1 MTRPDTPSDTLTTEY
16 LERLRRASTDLPDG
30 ARADLL
36 DNIETHLAESLGPD
50 AELTQVRTVL
60 DELGTP
66 EQITAAARAESGTR
80 PQRSQAELT
89 YDVVTVLLLLL
100 GGFLVPLL
108 GWIAGVMML
117 WNGSRWNRA
126 QKWLGTV
133 VWPLTLGAAVLFLLI
148 MRGPFPALLELV
160 LAGIVG
166 LPAFIGFIVAFA
178 YLLRAAA
185 RPQRAMP
192 AS

>member
-1 MTRPDTPSDTLTTEY
+1 MTRPDTPADKLTAEY
-16 LERLRRASTDLPDG
+16 LDRLQRASTDLPDG
-30 ARADLL
+30 PQADLL
-36 DNIETHLAESLGPD
+36 ESIQTHLAESLGPD
-50 AELTQVRTVL
+50 PELTQVRTVL

-89 YDVVTVLLLLL
+89 YDVVTVLLLL

-133 VWPLTLGAAVLFLLI
+133 VWPLALGAAVLFLLI
-148 MRGPFPALLELV
+148 MRGPFPALLELL
-160 LAGIVG
+160 LAGIIG
-166 LPAFIGFIVAFA
+166 LPALIGFIAAFA

-185 RPQRAMP
+185 RPHRAMP